1 MDVLAWCGIIV
12 NNSEFVSHFLKG
24 PLETMIASRSGI
36 HCDNVLEIHVLGYL
50 SELHSAFSKDEISL
64 PIMIFLTAED
74 NENKL
79 KL

>member
-1 MDVLAWCGIIV
+1 
-12 NNSEFVSHFLKG
+12 
-24 PLETMIASRSGI
+24 MIASRSGI

-64 PIMIFLTAED
+64 PIMIFFTAED